1 MVFIYEMFSLI
12 KSIFFS
18 ISSLILTTL
27 LIVCLC
33 QFIVDSLEDAI
44 EKLHISSSFTA
55 AVILP
60 LVSAIIEFITCI
72 SCALKNKIELSM

>member
-1 MVFIYEMFSLI
+1 MFFLI

-18 ISSLILTTL
+18 IGSLILTTL